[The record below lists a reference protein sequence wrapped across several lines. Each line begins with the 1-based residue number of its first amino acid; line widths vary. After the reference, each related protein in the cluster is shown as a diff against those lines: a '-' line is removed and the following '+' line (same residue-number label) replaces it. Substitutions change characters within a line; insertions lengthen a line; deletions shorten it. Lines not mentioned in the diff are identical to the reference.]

1 MPRAPAHP
9 GAQPWPPRA
18 TQGPPR
24 GHLTQHL
31 IPGPPQPAPP
41 LGLTERRAT
50 VASASPYARSPSL
63 LALTRAS
70 LRVPSRMRISPRRLR
85 PRLEMGI
92 SPAICSNRWGLDEW
106 VIVIA
111 MLLCCCCCCCGCIVT
126 CCLRRRRR
134 RRRREE
140 VQRAATSPSAT
151 HHVHSLPD
159 AEPALQL
166 NPHHAHPRRPHPRA
180 LHLPGDAAEP
190 RPSRLRKRDQ
200 ARATAQCG
208 RGGDLYGPREGWQ
221 LCDSRPDRSVVHRA
235 DPRVIGAPV
244 SPAAAARRPPSS
256 TATGLHLKFACK

>member
-1 MPRAPAHP
+1 
-9 GAQPWPPRA
+9 
-18 TQGPPR
+18 
-24 GHLTQHL
+24 
-31 IPGPPQPAPP
+31 
-41 LGLTERRAT
+41 
-50 VASASPYARSPSL
+50 
-63 LALTRAS
+63 
-70 LRVPSRMRISPRRLR
+70 MRISPRRLR

-190 RPSRLRKRDQ
+190 RRPSRLRKRDE
-200 ARATAQCG
+200 ARAERATAQCG
-208 RGGDLYGPREGWQ
+208 RGGDLYGPREGGQ